1 MRAIR
6 KNSKGKIL
14 ISAISVIL
22 FLIFT
27 FLNISSFYVTD
38 EDVVKFQ
45 TVYFIVTIVCSLL
58 AFCLGSV
65 KFRMIR
71 KRKLTKILGITSYIL
86 ALIGAMVISILFSG
100 GFWADTYLFFV
111 NTAFYACVTA
121 VTLII
126 STNLRVSVIAALVA
140 SYVFNGISFIVYCF
154 RGWSLTPTDLAA
166 WRTAM
171 NVAAQYNFKLG
182 YEIFASTALLALLV
196 LLVHKFPYEL
206 NYHFKGNKLAVR
218 CVGAGILAAAV
229 LFIGTTNQDN
239 YNISVYNQHK
249 ANMNYGSAY
258 SFYVNARRIGLE
270 GSRNYDS
277 EKLDQLLQSYEQT
290 IPEPENMPNV
300 LVVMNE
306 SFSDLKVVGD
316 FETDVDYMPFV
327 KSLEE
332 NAIKGETLVSPF
344 GGYTCNSEYEF
355 LTGMSTGLFKAQQ
368 SPYMQ
373 MIFDYMPYSLPQHM
387 KQLGYQ
393 TLAIHPYT
401 GDGWNRNIVYN
412 YMGFDDYISV
422 EDFDILNPNPEY
434 IRSYITDRSNYDAV
448 LKYLEDK
455 DDNERAFVYNI
466 TMQNHGGYT
475 DKNFESEVHLLN
487 MSRNYPKTEQYLT
500 LIKHADEDM
509 KYLLER
515 LSQFD
520 EPTVVVMFGDHLPSV
535 ETTFFKE
542 LYGTKS
548 LDDLGTEELYK
559 RYITPFFIW
568 ANFDIEEKQ
577 GVKTSPCFLSN
588 MLMEVAGIPKSRI
601 QLYLDDLQT
610 EIMQINPMCYFDTN
624 GVLHEHSDSA
634 RIEEYFDVQY
644 SLLSGSAIS
653 YDFYN
658 FKNTIRLPG
667 GSLLKPRG
675 IVR

>member
-1 MRAIR
+1 MLR
-6 KNSKGKIL
+6 KNKKAKIL
-14 ISAISVIL
+14 VSVICGLL
-22 FLIFT
+22 FLILT
-27 FLNISSFYVTD
+27 VANISSFYVVN
-38 EDVVKFQ
+38 EK
-45 TVYFIVTIVCSLL
+45 TVEFRLLYFILTIVCT
-58 AFCLGSV
+58 ATAMFLGSV
-65 KFRMIR
+65 KFRIR
-71 KRKLTKILGITSYIL
+71 KKTALVCGITSYVV

-100 GFWADTYLFFV
+100 GFMSTPYLFFV
-111 NTAFYACVTA
+111 NLAFYVCVAA

-126 STNLRVSVIAALVA
+126 STNLRISVIAALVA
-140 SYVFNGISFIVYCF
+140 SYMFNGISFIVYCF

-166 WRTAM
+166 FRTAM
-171 NVAAQYNFKLG
+171 NVASQYDFKLG

-196 LLVHKFPYEL
+196 LLVHKFPCKL
-206 NYHFKGNKLAVR
+206 DFHCRKNKFAVR
-218 CVGAGILAAAV
+218 TIGAGVLVAAI
-229 LFIGTTNQDN
+229 LFIGTVNQDN

-258 SFYVNARRIGLE
+258 SFYVNASKIGLE
-270 GSRNYDS
+270 VSESYDP
-277 EKLDQLLQSYEQT
+277 EKVDQMLLGYEQT
-290 IPEPENMPNV
+290 IPETEELPNV

-332 NAIKGETLVSPF
+332 NTIKGQTLVSPF

-355 LTGMSTGLFKAQQ
+355 LTGMSTGLFKTQQ
-368 SPYMQ
+368 APYMQ

-393 TLAIHPYT
+393 NIAIHPYT

-422 EDFDILNPNPEY
+422 EDFDAYNPDPEY

-448 LKYLEDK
+448 LKILEDK
-455 DDNERAFVYNI
+455 DDNERAFIHNI

-475 DKNFESEVHLLN
+475 DEDFESEVHLLN
-487 MSRNYPKTEQYLT
+487 MQREYPKTEQYLT
-500 LIKHADEDM
+500 LVKHADEDL

-515 LSQFD
+515 LSEFD
-520 EPTVVVMFGDHLPSV
+520 EPIVVVMFGDHLPSV
-535 ETTFFKE
+535 ETAFFKE
-542 LYGTKS
+542 LYGGVKS
-548 LDDLGTEELYK
+548 LDDLGTEQLYK

-577 GVKTSPCFLSN
+577 DVKTSPCFLSN
-588 MLMEVAGIPKSRI
+588 MLMEVGGIPKSRV
-601 QLYLDDLQT
+601 QLYLDDLQN
-610 EIMQINPMCYFDTN
+610 EIAQINPMCYFDTE
-624 GVLHEHSDSA
+624 GVLHNHEDSA
-634 RIEEYFDVQY
+634 RIQEYYDLQY
-644 SLLSGSAIS
+644 SLLSGKVLS

-658 FKNTIRLPG
+658 FSNTRRLEG
-667 GSLLKPRG
+667 ETLLKPNA
-675 IVR
+675 IIKQN